1 MLSKYNY
8 ECRVKKPHGCAWSF
22 RKNSFTFRP
31 NEHFGERS
39 TEHLTEHYVQYISI
53 TYGCAT
59 EHIGEHPSEHPTERY
74 LTNFTTSSRT
84 YLLRPAIP
92 NPRDLSISIKY
103 HL

>member
-1 MLSKYNY
+1 MNAVLKNPD
-8 ECRVKKPHGCAWSF
+8 RVLEIFGKIHSLWKQL
-22 RKNSFTFRP
+22 
-31 NEHFGERS
+31 NEHFGEHPN
-39 TEHLTEHYVQYISI
+39 EHLSEHYWQYISI

-59 EHIGEHPSEHPTERY
+59 EHISEHPSEHLTERY

>member
-1 MLSKYNY
+1 MNAVL
-8 ECRVKKPHGCAWSF
+8 
-22 RKNSFTFRP
+22 KNPVHPLEVFGKIHSLTKQL

-39 TEHLTEHYVQYISI
+39 TEHLSKHYIQYISI
-53 TYGCAT
+53 TYGFAT
-59 EHIGEHPSEHPTERY
+59 EHFSEHITEQLTERY